1 VNAGKGW
8 RQWMGAAAPAV
19 AAAAVLWVGF
29 PLAAPAQAQ
38 AQAPAKDRWPQRA
51 VRLII
56 PFAPGGGTDAVGRVL
71 AQQLGERYGQTFIVD
86 NRPAGSGII
95 GAELVSKAPPDG
107 YTLLFTFN
115 SFASSALLVDKLPYD
130 PVRDFT
136 PITLAT
142 TSPLLLLAHPSLP
155 ANTLKELIA
164 YARANPGKLNYGSS
178 GNGSPPHLGMEQL
191 LAMTG
196 LTMTHIPYKGIGP
209 ATAAQLGNEV
219 QLAFTPVLV
228 GLPHIK
234 GGRLKAIASG
244 AAKRS
249 AAVPD
254 IPTVAEAGAPGFDLS
269 GWWGLL
275 GPAKLPRPLVNEL
288 NATVRKI
295 LEDPDVRRNLLAQG
309 MDPAPSTP
317 EAFAALIKTDMTTWG
332 ELGRKLGVKL
342 D

>member
-1 VNAGKGW
+1 MIHRRARAAGTACLSVSVLLAALLPAP
-8 RQWMGAAAPAV
+8 AAAQ
-19 AAAAVLWVGF
+19 GSY
-29 PLAAPAQAQ
+29 
-38 AQAPAKDRWPQRA
+38 PQRP

-86 NRPAGSGII
+86 NRPAGSGIV
-95 GAELVSKAPPDG
+95 GAQIVSQAPADG

-115 SFASSALLVDKLPYD
+115 SFASSARLVEKLPYD

-155 ANTLKELIA
+155 ASNMKELIA
-164 YARANPGKLNYGSS
+164 HVKANQGRLNYGSS
-178 GNGSPPHLGMEQL
+178 GNGSPPHLGMEL
-191 LAMTG
+191 LMSRTG
-196 LTMTHIPYKGIGP
+196 LSMSHIPYKGIGP
-209 ATAAQLGNEV
+209 ATVAQLGNEV

-228 GLPHIK
+228 GLPHMK
-234 GGRLKAIASG
+234 AGRLKAIASG
-244 AAKRS
+244 APKRS

-254 IPTVAEAGAPGFDLS
+254 VPTVAEAAGLPGFDVS

-275 GPAKLPRPLVNEL
+275 GPAKLPRPIVDLL
-288 NATVRKI
+288 NASVRRI
-295 LEDPDVRRNLLAQG
+295 LDDAEVRRNLLAQG
-309 MDPAPSTP
+309 MDPSPTTP
-317 EAFAALIKTDMTTWG
+317 EAFGALIRDDMAVWG
-332 ELGRKLGVKL
+332 DLGRKLGIRL

>member
-1 VNAGKGW
+1 VFDRSVAAPGVASLCLCLTSL
-8 RQWMGAAAPAV
+8 MLVVGAAS
-19 AAAAVLWVGF
+19 
-29 PLAAPAQAQ
+29 AQGSY
-38 AQAPAKDRWPQRA
+38 PQRP

-71 AQQLGERYGQTFIVD
+71 AQHLGERHGQTFVVD
-86 NRPAGSGII
+86 NRPAGSGIV
-95 GAELVSKAPPDG
+95 GAQIVAQAPADG

-115 SFASSALLVDKLPYD
+115 AFASSARLVEKLPYD

-142 TSPLLLLAHPSLP
+142 TSPLLLMAHPSLP
-155 ANTLKELIA
+155 ASNMKELIA
-164 YARANPGKLNYGSS
+164 YVKANPGKLNYGSS
-178 GNGSPPHLGMEQL
+178 GPGSPPHLGMEL
-191 LAMTG
+191 LMSLTG
-196 LTMTHIPYKGIGP
+196 LSMSHIPYKGIGP

-228 GLPHIK
+228 GLPHLK

-254 IPTVAEAGAPGFDLS
+254 IPTVAESAALPGFDVS

-275 GPAKLPRPLVNEL
+275 GPAKLSRPIVDLL
-288 NATVRKI
+288 NGSVRKI
-295 LEDPDVRRNLLAQG
+295 LEDAEVRRNLLAQG
-309 MDPAPSTP
+309 MDPSPTTP
-317 EAFAALIKTDMTTWG
+317 EAFGKLIANDMTVWG
-332 ELGRKLGVKL
+332 DLGRKLGIKL